1 MYSVVDDQLYDWV
14 ENCEIENED
23 LRKQALA
30 YTVIFSAYGLEQI
43 SKMGEETF
51 KTNLEM
57 ISLYVDLLNDTNWKN
72 TPDYNDHFGGTDKLQ
87 QTLLMLD
94 S

>member
-1 MYSVVDDQLYDWV
+1 
-14 ENCEIENED
+14 
-23 LRKQALA
+23 
-30 YTVIFSAYGLEQI
+30 
-43 SKMGEETF
+43 
-51 KTNLEM
+51 M